1 LGGAEDG
8 ESPDMSNWPVVLLA
22 IAATMLFRWQGDSWP
37 VTVAKLVVLMGI
49 VLAAVTILGIVIAR
63 VG

>member
-1 LGGAEDG
+1 ML
-8 ESPDMSNWPVVLLA
+8 V

-37 VTVAKLVVLMGI
+37 VTVVKLVGLIGLA
-49 VLAAVTILGIVIAR
+49 LAAVTILGIVVAR

>member
-1 LGGAEDG
+1 
-8 ESPDMSNWPVVLLA
+8 MSDWPVVLLV

-37 VTVAKLVVLMGI
+37 VTVAKLVVLMGL
-49 VLAAVTILGIVIAR
+49 VLAAVTILGIIIAR